1 MPAPSGLSVGKSL
14 ARERMEE
21 KAEQV
26 KQRIVTD
33 FNRISIEDRL
43 EKMNTRQKPGT
54 PLVREYIS
62 RDF

>member
-26 KQRIVTD
+26 IQRIVTD
-33 FNRISIEDRL
+33 FNRIVIEDRL

-54 PLVREYIS
+54 PLVRQYRVAIN
-62 RDF
+62 

>member
-26 KQRIVTD
+26 KRIVTD
-33 FNRISIEDRL
+33 FNHLVIQDRL

>member
-1 MPAPSGLSVGKSL
+1 
-14 ARERMEE
+14 MEE

-33 FNRISIEDRL
+33 FNRLVVEDRL

-54 PLVREYIS
+54 PLVRVYKQ
-62 RDF
+62 RFLNLF